1 MSSLIKQFLGKSRI
15 GLLAV
20 LLATINIF
28 AVGTATAAGLLSPA
42 DGTTP
47 ALDIREHHVNVV
59 LEDGYATTQVDQVFH
74 NPHNKDLEAIY
85 SFPVPEKG
93 AVSQFTMW
101 IDGKAVHGEVL
112 EKKQAR
118 QVYEEEKAAGND
130 VGLTEQDGYKTFEI
144 RVSPVRAGQ
153 DTRIRLVY
161 LQPVHMDTGIG
172 RYVYPL
178 EDGGVDEQKKAFWTA
193 SEAVKEKFS
202 FDLKLRSGYPV
213 EALRTPNQPSA
224 QISKLDDKQWLLKM
238 TNSAAAVQTSNDDGS
253 APQATTN
260 AANHNQP
267 AFTLDKDIVVYWR
280 HADGLPGSIDLVTY
294 KPDANKRG
302 TFMMTITPADDL
314 KPITEGRDW
323 AFVLDISGSMSGG
336 KWSSLTDGV
345 VQALKAMK
353 PEDRFR
359 IILFNSSAR
368 ELTNG
373 FVNATPEKIRSYS
386 EQISQMRPHDG
397 TNLYAGLKKG
407 MKSLDADRTTSIILV
422 TDGVANVGETE
433 QKKFLELVR
442 QKDVR
447 LFSFI
452 MGNSANRPLLEVIT
466 RESGGFYATI
476 SNSDDI
482 AGQLMLAASK
492 VSHQAFH
499 DVKVKISGVKT
510 SDMSP
515 ENIGT
520 IYRGQQIILFGHYRK
535 DGDALVEVSS
545 KISGTDHRYKASFK
559 FPKVSTL
566 NPEIERLWA
575 FSSIE
580 EMLQKM
586 EDFGE
591 DADSKQAVT
600 DLAKAY
606 SLVTDYTSMIVLRED
621 VFAKRGI
628 ERNNAKRIAIEQV
641 AQQQRAEAPLVKHTI
656 DPGVQ
661 PKRASTHH
669 MSFGGG
675 GGAFTPVWLLLFA
688 PMLWFR
694 KNRKNIK

>member
-1 MSSLIKQFLGKSRI
+1 MSTLFKHFLQKSQKGLAMLLIVTASLLG
-15 GLLAV
+15 
-20 LLATINIF
+20 
-28 AVGTATAAGLLSPA
+28 VGSASAAGLLSPA

-47 ALDIREHHVNVV
+47 ALDIREHHVKVV
-59 LEDGYATTQVDQVFH
+59 LEDGYASTQVDQVFH

-101 IDGKAVHGEVL
+101 IDGKPVHGEVL
-112 EKKQAR
+112 KKKEAR

-161 LQPVHMDTGIG
+161 LQPVHIDTGIG

-213 EALRTPNQPSA
+213 EALRTPNQPLA
-224 QISKLDDKQWLLKM
+224 KISKLDDKQWSLTM
-238 TNSAAAVQTSNDDGS
+238 ANSASTAAVGDDGV
-253 APQATTN
+253 PQAAITT
-260 AANHNQP
+260 APGQP

-280 HADGLPGSIDLVTY
+280 HADGLPGAIDLVTY
-294 KPDANKRG
+294 KLDANKRG

-314 KPITEGRDW
+314 KPITKGRDW

-336 KWSSLTDGV
+336 KWSSLTAGV
-345 VQALKAMK
+345 EQALKAMK
-353 PEDRFR
+353 PKDRFR

-368 ELTNG
+368 ELTSG
-373 FVNATPEKIRSYS
+373 FVNATPEQIRSYS
-386 EQISQMRPHDG
+386 EQLNQMRPHDG
-397 TNLYAGLKKG
+397 TNLYAGLQRG
-407 MKSLDADRTTSIILV
+407 MKALDADRTTSIVLV

-466 RESGGFYATI
+466 RESGGFYASI

-482 AGQLMLAASK
+482 AGQLMLAAGK

-499 DVKVKISGVKT
+499 DVKVKINGVKT
-510 SDMSP
+510 SDMTP
-515 ENIGT
+515 KRIGT

-535 DGDALVEVSS
+535 DGEAQVEVSS

-559 FPKVSTL
+559 FPKISTL

-575 FSSIE
+575 FASIE

-600 DLAKAY
+600 DLAKEY

-628 ERNNAKRIAIEQV
+628 QRKNAKRIAIEAA
-641 AQQQRAEAPLVKHTI
+641 AQQQRANAPVLNHTI
-656 DPGVQ
+656 DPGAQ
-661 PKRASTHH
+661 PRRASTHH

-675 GGAFTPVWLLLFA
+675 GGAMSPVWLAMLVPVLLIR
-688 PMLWFR
+688 R
-694 KNRKNIK
+694 KRRVKK